1 MATGLA
7 MEKQP
12 TTMNEDAFPI
22 KNGDFSIVMSVFLG
36 VLLKKVTTPDNGG
49 IPTPFSRKCLV

>member
-1 MATGLA
+1 